1 MLVYNSKLI
10 GTPVLSIQ
18 TGAPVGFVKS
28 SIVDPNDLK
37 ILAFRLDGHRMAK
50 NSANIL
56 DISSIREYSNLG
68 IVIDSIEEL
77 VTPSDVIKIQKVLEL
92 NFDLIGLKVETKKR
106 SKLGKLVDFTVTPE
120 DFIVQ
125 QIIVHRPT
133 MKALVD
139 PDLTIS
145 RKEIVEVTDYKVI
158 IRDEEKVLKDRA
170 ENEDFV
176 PNFVNPFREKQ
187 PGFAPAD
194 IKKSKS

>member
-10 GTPVLSIQ
+10 GTPVLSLQ